1 MEDTILKIENISKN
15 YPGVKALK
23 NVSMEI
29 KKGEVRAFVGEN
41 GAGKSTLIKCIMG
54 VEIPDEE
61 YKERVLRAAKILQ
74 REGLD
79 ALIVNSNEADYA
91 NARYFSG
98 FWPLFER
105 CGVAISAAGDA
116 ALLVGPESREFGAD
130 RSRLDKVFVLKA
142 YREGADPSYPEL
154 NADTYQ
160 DVFNALG
167 IKGKKLRIG
176 VASYLD
182 TSVIIMEAIKD
193 AFPEAEIV
201 RADHIMVEL
210 RSVKSINEINCL
222 REGYRI
228 AELATKQVIKE
239 IRPGMTELQMV
250 GVAQRVIYEN
260 GAEYEGLPMYV
271 FSEASTRHAIS
282 RSSYRKFEKGDIVQ
296 LNLSAKIDGYSAAI
310 GYPIVLGKLEGK
322 RRDVVM
328 FGLEAHNWTQKQVK
342 AGVMASDIAKDFYKY
357 FVDNGYKEN
366 FVYGPLHGT
375 GLIEVEAP
383 WVETSSD
390 YKLQPNMCY
399 QIDTFISSDTFGVR
413 WEKGIAVTE
422 DGCDILSPEIGTL
435 YELEF

>member
-1 MEDTILKIENISKN
+1 MAEHGSI
-15 YPGVKALK
+15 
-23 NVSMEI
+23 
-29 KKGEVRAFVGEN
+29 R
-41 GAGKSTLIKCIMG
+41 
-54 VEIPDEE
+54 IPDHE
-61 YKERVLRAAKILQ
+61 YKERALRAAKLIQ

-98 FWPLFER
+98 YWSLFER
-105 CGVAISAAGDA
+105 SGVVIAPTGEA
-116 ALLVGPESREFGAD
+116 ALMVGPESKEFGAD
-130 RSRLDKVFVLKA
+130 RSKIEKIFVLKA
-142 YREGADPSYPEL
+142 YREGADPAYPEL
-154 NADTYQ
+154 KADTYQ
-160 DVFNALG
+160 DVFRSLG
-167 IKGKKLRIG
+167 ITGKKLRIG

-182 TSVIIMEAIKD
+182 TSVVIMEAIKE

-210 RSVKSINEINCL
+210 RSIKTVNEINCL
-222 REGYRI
+222 KEGYRI
-228 AELATKQVIKE
+228 AELATQQVIKE

-310 GYPIVLGKLEGK
+310 GYPIILGKLEGK
-322 RRDVVM
+322 RRDVVL
-328 FGLEAHNWTQKQVK
+328 FGLEAHRWTQKQVK
-342 AGVMASDIAKDFYKY
+342 AGVMACDIAKEFYQY
-357 FVDNGYKEN
+357 YVDNGFKDN

-375 GLIEVEAP
+375 GMIEVEAP
-383 WVETSSD
+383 WVETTSN
-390 YKLQPNMCY
+390 YALQPNMTF
-399 QIDTFISSDTFGVR
+399 QIDTFISTDTFGVR

-422 DGCDILSPEIGTL
+422 GGCESMCPEIGTL

>member
-1 MEDTILKIENISKN
+1 MSSHGTIHIPKN
-15 YPGVKALK
+15 
-23 NVSMEI
+23 
-29 KKGEVRAFVGEN
+29 
-41 GAGKSTLIKCIMG
+41 
-54 VEIPDEE
+54 E
-61 YKERVLRAAKILQ
+61 YLERVQRAAAILR

-105 CGVAISAAGDA
+105 AGVAISAAGDA
-116 ALLVGPESREFGAD
+116 ALMCGPESRHFAGD
-130 RSRLDKVFVLKA
+130 RNRLDKLFVLME
-142 YREGADPSYPEL
+142 YRESADPAYPEL
-154 NADTYQ
+154 IPDTFH
-160 DVFNALG
+160 DVFKAIG
-167 IKGKKLRIG
+167 VTGRKLRIG

-182 TSVIIMEAIKD
+182 TSVITMEGIKA

-201 RADHIMVEL
+201 RADKIMVEL
-210 RSVKSINEINCL
+210 RLIKSDNEIACL

-228 AELATKQVIKE
+228 ADLATQQVIKE
-239 IRPGMTELQMV
+239 IRPGMTELQAV
-250 GVAQRVIYEN
+250 GIAQRVIYEN

-322 RRDVVM
+322 RRDVVL
-328 FGLEAHNWTQKQVK
+328 FGLEAHKWTEKQIK
-342 AGVMASDIAKDFYKY
+342 PGVAASDVAKGFYKFY
-357 FVDNGYKEN
+357 KENGYEQN
-366 FVYGPLHGT
+366 FVYGPMHGT

-390 YKLQPNMCY
+390 YSFAPNMTF
-399 QIDTFISSDTFGVR
+399 QIDTYISTDTFGVR
-413 WEKGIAVTE
+413 WEKGIAVTQS
-422 DGCDILSPEIGTL
+422 GLNVLSAPIGKL

>member
-1 MEDTILKIENISKN
+1 MSNHGKI
-15 YPGVKALK
+15 
-23 NVSMEI
+23 
-29 KKGEVRAFVGEN
+29 F
-41 GAGKSTLIKCIMG
+41 
-54 VEIPDEE
+54 IPDHE
-61 YKERVLRAAKILQ
+61 YKERVARAAKILQ
-74 REGLD
+74 REKLD
-79 ALIVNSNEADYA
+79 AMIVNSNEADYA

-105 CGVAISAAGDA
+105 SGVAISASGDA
-116 ALLVGPESREFGAD
+116 ALMVGPESREFAAD
-130 RSRLDKVFVLKA
+130 RSRLEKIFVLKE
-142 YREGADPSYPEL
+142 YRESADPAYPEL
-154 NADTYQ
+154 KADTYQ
-160 DVFNALG
+160 DVFHAIGVN
-167 IKGKKLRIG
+167 GKKLRIG

-182 TSVIIMEAIKD
+182 TSVVIMEGIKA

-210 RSVKSINEINCL
+210 RSIKSVNEINCL

-228 AELATKQVIKE
+228 AELATQQVIKE
-239 IRPGMTELQMV
+239 IQPGMTELQMV
-250 GVAQRVIYEN
+250 GVAERVVYEQ

-282 RSSYRKFEKGDIVQ
+282 RSSYRKFQKGDIVQ

-328 FGLEAHNWTQKQVK
+328 FGLEAHKWTQQQVK
-342 AGVMASDIAKDFYKY
+342 SGVPASQIAENFYKY
-357 FVDNGYKEN
+357 YVDNGYKDN

-375 GLIEVEAP
+375 GMIEVEAP
-383 WVETSSD
+383 WVETTSD
-390 YKLQPNMCY
+390 YALKPNMTF
-399 QIDTFISSDTFGVR
+399 QMDTFISTDTFGVR

-422 DGCDILSPEIGTL
+422 DGCDVLSPEIGKL

>member
-1 MEDTILKIENISKN
+1 MSNHGKI
-15 YPGVKALK
+15 
-23 NVSMEI
+23 
-29 KKGEVRAFVGEN
+29 F
-41 GAGKSTLIKCIMG
+41 
-54 VEIPDEE
+54 IPDHE
-61 YKERVLRAAKILQ
+61 YKERVARAAKILQ
-74 REGLD
+74 REKLD
-79 ALIVNSNEADYA
+79 VMIVNSNEADYA

-105 CGVAISAAGDA
+105 SGVAISASGDA
-116 ALLVGPESREFGAD
+116 ALMVGPESREFAAD
-130 RSRLDKVFVLKA
+130 RSRLEKIFVLKE
-142 YREGADPSYPEL
+142 YRESADPAYPEL
-154 NADTYQ
+154 KADTYQ
-160 DVFNALG
+160 DVFHAIGVNE
-167 IKGKKLRIG
+167 KKLRIG

-182 TSVIIMEAIKD
+182 TSVIIMDGIKA

-210 RSVKSINEINCL
+210 RSIKSVNEINCL

-228 AELATKQVIKE
+228 AELATQQVIKE
-239 IRPGMTELQMV
+239 IQPGMTELQMV
-250 GVAQRVIYEN
+250 GVAERVVYEQ

-282 RSSYRKFEKGDIVQ
+282 RSSYREFQKGDIVQ

-328 FGLEAHNWTQKQVK
+328 FGLEAHKWTQQQVK
-342 AGVMASDIAKDFYKY
+342 SGIPASQIAENFYKY
-357 FVDNGYKEN
+357 YVDNGYKDN

-375 GLIEVEAP
+375 GMIEVEAP
-383 WVETSSD
+383 WVETTSD
-390 YKLQPNMCY
+390 YALKPNMTF
-399 QIDTFISSDTFGVR
+399 QIDTFISTDTFGVR

-422 DGCDILSPEIGTL
+422 DGCDVLSPEIGKL

>member
-1 MEDTILKIENISKN
+1 MFLVRKNNIEE
-15 YPGVKALK
+15 
-23 NVSMEI
+23 NV
-29 KKGEVRAFVGEN
+29 G
-41 GAGKSTLIKCIMG
+41 GKDM
-54 VEIPDEE
+54 VEHGKVYIPDQE
-61 YKERVLRAAKILQ
+61 YKERIARASKIIA

-105 CGVAISAAGDA
+105 AGVAISPSGDA
-116 ALLVGPESREFGAD
+116 ALMVGPESKEFGAD
-130 RSRLDKVFVLKA
+130 RSRIEKVFILKE
-142 YREGADPSYPEL
+142 YRESADPAYPEL
-154 NADTYQ
+154 QADTFR
-160 DVFNALG
+160 DVFQAIGVTGN
-167 IKGKKLRIG
+167 KLRIG

-182 TSVIIMEAIKD
+182 TSVVIMEGIKA

-210 RSVKSINEINCL
+210 RSIKSDNEIKCL

-228 AELATKQVIKE
+228 ADLAMQQVIKE
-239 IRPGMTELQMV
+239 IKPGMTELEMV

-271 FSEASTRHAIS
+271 FSEESTRHAIS
-282 RSSYRKFEKGDIVQ
+282 RSSHRKFKPGDIVQ
-296 LNLSAKIDGYSAAI
+296 LNLSARIDGYSAAI

-322 RRDVVM
+322 RRDIVL
-328 FGLEAHNWTQKQVK
+328 FGLEAHKWTQQQIK
-342 AGVMASDIAKDFYKY
+342 AGVPASKIAKDFYDY
-357 FVDNGYKEN
+357 YERNGFKDN

-375 GLIEVEAP
+375 GMIEVEAP

-390 YKLQPNMCY
+390 YILKPNMTY
-399 QIDTFISSDTFGVR
+399 QIDTFISTDTFGVR

-422 DGCDILSPEIGTL
+422 DGCDVLSPEIGTL

>member
-1 MEDTILKIENISKN
+1 MSNHGKI
-15 YPGVKALK
+15 
-23 NVSMEI
+23 
-29 KKGEVRAFVGEN
+29 F
-41 GAGKSTLIKCIMG
+41 
-54 VEIPDEE
+54 IPDHE
-61 YKERVLRAAKILQ
+61 YKERVARAAKILQ
-74 REGLD
+74 REKLD
-79 ALIVNSNEADYA
+79 AMIVNSNEADYA

-105 CGVAISAAGDA
+105 SGVAISASGDA
-116 ALLVGPESREFGAD
+116 ALMVGPESREFAAD
-130 RSRLDKVFVLKA
+130 RSRLEKIFVLKE
-142 YREGADPSYPEL
+142 YRESADPAYPEL
-154 NADTYQ
+154 KADTYQ
-160 DVFNALG
+160 DVFHAIGVN
-167 IKGKKLRIG
+167 GKKLRIG

-182 TSVIIMEAIKD
+182 TSVVIMEGIKA

-210 RSVKSINEINCL
+210 RSIKSVNEINCL

-228 AELATKQVIKE
+228 AELATQQVIKE
-239 IRPGMTELQMV
+239 IQPGMTELQMV
-250 GVAQRVIYEN
+250 GVAERVVYEQ

-282 RSSYRKFEKGDIVQ
+282 RSSYRKFQKGDIVQ

-328 FGLEAHNWTQKQVK
+328 FGLEAHKWTQQQVK
-342 AGVMASDIAKDFYKY
+342 SGVPASQIAENFYKY
-357 FVDNGYKEN
+357 YVDNGYKDN

-375 GLIEVEAP
+375 GMIEVEAP
-383 WVETSSD
+383 WVETTSD
-390 YKLQPNMCY
+390 YALKPNMTF
-399 QIDTFISSDTFGVR
+399 QIDTFISTDTFGVR

-422 DGCDILSPEIGTL
+422 DGCDVLSPEIGKL

>member
-1 MEDTILKIENISKN
+1 MAEHGTI
-15 YPGVKALK
+15 
-23 NVSMEI
+23 
-29 KKGEVRAFVGEN
+29 R
-41 GAGKSTLIKCIMG
+41 
-54 VEIPDEE
+54 IPDEE
-61 YKERVLRAAKILQ
+61 YKQRVQRAAKILQ

-105 CGVAISAAGDA
+105 CGVAISPAGDA
-116 ALLVGPESREFGAD
+116 ALMVGPESREFGAD
-130 RSRLDKVFVLKA
+130 RCKLDKVFVLKA
-142 YREGADPSYPEL
+142 YRESADPAYPEL
-154 NADTYQ
+154 QADTYQ

-182 TSVIIMEAIKD
+182 TSVIIMEAIRD

-210 RSVKSINEINCL
+210 RSIKSVNEINCL

-228 AELATKQVIKE
+228 AELATQQVIKE

-250 GVAQRVIYEN
+250 GVAQRVVYEN

-310 GYPIVLGKLEGK
+310 GYPIVLGKLEGR

-328 FGLEAHNWTQKQVK
+328 FGLEAHKWTQKQVK
-342 AGVMASDIAKDFYKY
+342 AGVLASDIAQNFYKFY
-357 FVDNGYKEN
+357 EENGYKDN

-375 GLIEVEAP
+375 GMIEVEAP
-383 WVETSSD
+383 WVETSSN

-422 DGCDILSPEIGTL
+422 NGCDVLSPEIGTL

>member
-1 MEDTILKIENISKN
+1 MSNHGKI
-15 YPGVKALK
+15 
-23 NVSMEI
+23 
-29 KKGEVRAFVGEN
+29 F
-41 GAGKSTLIKCIMG
+41 
-54 VEIPDEE
+54 IPDHE
-61 YKERVLRAAKILQ
+61 YKERVARAAKILQ
-74 REGLD
+74 REKLD
-79 ALIVNSNEADYA
+79 AMIVNSNEADYA

-105 CGVAISAAGDA
+105 SGVAISASGDA
-116 ALLVGPESREFGAD
+116 ALMVGPESREFAAD
-130 RSRLDKVFVLKA
+130 RSRLEKIFVLKE
-142 YREGADPSYPEL
+142 YRESADPAYPEL
-154 NADTYQ
+154 KADTYQ
-160 DVFNALG
+160 DVFHAIGVN
-167 IKGKKLRIG
+167 GKKLRMG

-182 TSVIIMEAIKD
+182 TSVIIMEGIKA

-210 RSVKSINEINCL
+210 RSIKSVNEINCL

-228 AELATKQVIKE
+228 AELATQQVIKE
-239 IRPGMTELQMV
+239 IQPGMTELQMV
-250 GVAQRVIYEN
+250 GVAERVVYEQ

-282 RSSYRKFEKGDIVQ
+282 RSSYREFQKGDIVQ

-328 FGLEAHNWTQKQVK
+328 FGLEAHKWTQQQVK
-342 AGVMASDIAKDFYKY
+342 SGVPASQIAENFYKY
-357 FVDNGYKEN
+357 YVDNGYKDN

-375 GLIEVEAP
+375 GMIEVEAP
-383 WVETSSD
+383 WVETTSD
-390 YKLQPNMCY
+390 YALKPNMTF
-399 QIDTFISSDTFGVR
+399 QIDTFISTDTFGVR

-422 DGCDILSPEIGTL
+422 DGCDVLSPEIGKL